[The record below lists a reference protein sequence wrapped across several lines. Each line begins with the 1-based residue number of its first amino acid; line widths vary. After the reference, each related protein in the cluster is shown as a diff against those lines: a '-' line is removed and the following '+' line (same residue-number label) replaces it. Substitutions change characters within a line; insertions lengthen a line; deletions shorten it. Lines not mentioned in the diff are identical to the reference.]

1 MERRIRNS
9 VKALVV
15 REEKLLVVTVR
26 DESGEWYILPGGGQ
40 EPEETLTETV
50 CREVA
55 EETGI
60 LVAARELVFEIEG
73 VHGERFHRVDLVF
86 SCEELGIAEN
96 SETVLDLNQTGCA
109 WLDLSTLNV
118 APLYPSRLRR
128 AIMNWHEGKPYSA
141 YLGNEEIGD
150 LEITD

>member
-1 MERRIRNS
+1 MGRRIRNS

-15 REEKLLVVTVR
+15 REEKLLVVTIR

-40 EPEETLTETV
+40 EAEEALTETV

-60 LVAARELVFEIEG
+60 LVAARELVFVIEG
-73 VHGERFHRVDLVF
+73 VHGESFHRVDLVF
-86 SCEELGIAEN
+86 SCAELGVAEN
-96 SETVLDLNQTGCA
+96 SETVLDVNQAGYA
-109 WLDLSTLNV
+109 WLDLSTLNT

-128 AIMNWHEGKPYSA
+128 AIMNWHEGKPYLV

-150 LEITD
+150 PEITD